1 MGMGLGF
8 FGSIIV
14 GIIAG
19 WLAEKIMKRDHGLL
33 TNLIVGVLG
42 GLLGAGIM
50 SLIGGSTGNSWILMI
65 VVATLGACLLLWIV
79 GLVTKKSPK

>member
-42 GLLGAGIM
+42 GLIGAGTV
-50 SLIGGSTGNSWILMI
+50 SYTHL
-65 VVATLGACLLLWIV
+65 TLPTIYSV
-79 GLVTKKSPK
+79 

>member
-19 WLAEKIMKRDHGLL
+19 WLAEKIMKRDHGLM
-33 TNLIVGVLG
+33 TNLIVGILG